1 MVETDGVGSLDAV
14 AQPAMEGISR
24 SIWQLTEDVLE
35 LLRSRSRTAVHKQKR
50 TDLLWLDDLTET
62 QSNTVIAI
70 RQLCDESPEGVTL
83 KKLAE
88 TMGVTPA
95 AASVMVDLL
104 VKKKMLKRT
113 RSKNDRRAVLIRLTP
128 DTSSHFDIS
137 EESLR
142 QSVMILQES
151 LGPEILC
158 DWQRILVTAKA
169 TLRHATGAEM
179 LTETDAQPE
188 HTADSDS

>member
-1 MVETDGVGSLDAV
+1 M
-14 AQPAMEGISR
+14 
-24 SIWQLTEDVLE
+24 
-35 LLRSRSRTAVHKQKR
+35 HKQKR

-70 RQLCDESPEGVTL
+70 RQLCDETPEGITL

-128 DTSSHFDIS
+128 DTAGLFDIS

-151 LGPEILC
+151 LGPEILR

-169 TLRHATGAEM
+169 TLRHATGPEM
-179 LTETDAQPE
+179 PTETDTAAQLE
-188 HTADSDS
+188 QTADSDS